1 MKENEK
7 EKKNEGDIR
16 FRLYGYVGLGSAILA
31 FLCLSSLGI
40 NGGFLLANSSANK
53 PLYWVL
59 FFLSL
64 ILLVLSIALAFFL
77 LAKRSK
83 MKLEQL
89 SASTYFLEPT
99 FVYSEGAFLREVKRA
114 SNEGSKK
121 AIGYLA
127 VLNVKGINS
136 DILTFYGPE
145 EAKAINS
152 IVFSCLYE
160 RFHHKKEYRYGFSL
174 TNSFLI
180 YVKSADFPS
189 FEREL
194 LSIASE
200 IESKVLSRGKISSLT
215 VLFGTSS
222 LKEEKD
228 AQSALDHATFAS
240 RYNASN
246 RFASS
251 LIPFS
256 KDQMDFSES
265 EKELPSDI
273 LRAIREEQF
282 QIFYQ
287 PKFNL
292 RTKRFYGAEALVRW
306 SHPTRGLLP
315 PSFFIPFSEKSG
327 LIVDLDHYIYEHTLR
342 DVSRWEANDEPLVRV
357 SINLS
362 RRTVYNEG
370 LVSFLQDTAKRY
382 GVDSKWID
390 IEITESLAARDA
402 AFLFQL
408 VSKIKAM
415 GMATSIDDFGV
426 GYSSFNSLKKLP
438 FDTLKIDKSFID
450 DIEVDAKSRDIV
462 RAVIDLAHS
471 MGMWTIAEGV
481 ETASQVEILSSMGLD
496 AVQGYYYSR
505 PLNGFEFQRFLKSNP
520 FEKKDAKGEKK

>member
-1 MKENEK
+1 MKSQ
-7 EKKNEGDIR
+7 KNEGDIR
-16 FRLYGYVGLGSAILA
+16 FRLYGYVGLGAGILA
-31 FLCLSSLGI
+31 FLCLACLGI
-40 NGGFLLANSSANK
+40 NGAFLLAHSSANK
-53 PLYWVL
+53 PLYWIF

-64 ILLVLSIALAFFL
+64 VLLVVSIALAFFF
-77 LAKRSK
+77 LAKRSR

-89 SASTYFLEPT
+89 SASSYFSEPT
-99 FVYSEGAFLREVKRA
+99 FVYSEGAFLREVKRL
-114 SNEGSKK
+114 SGEGSKK

-127 VLNVKGINS
+127 ALNVKGING
-136 DILTFYGPE
+136 DILSFYGSE

-160 RFHHKKEYRYGFSL
+160 RFHQRRQFRYGFSL
-174 TNSFLI
+174 TNMFLI
-180 YVKSADFPS
+180 YVKSNDFS
-189 FEREL
+189 AFETEL
-194 LSIASE
+194 LGLASE
-200 IESKVLSRGKISSLT
+200 IESKVIARGKISNIAI
-215 VLFGTSS
+215 LFGTSAI
-222 LKEEKD
+222 KDEKD

-246 RFASS
+246 RFSS
-251 LIPFS
+251 GLIPFS
-256 KDQMDFSES
+256 KEQMDFSEN

-273 LRAIREEQF
+273 LKAIKEEQF

-292 RTKRFYGAEALVRW
+292 RSKKFYGAEALVRW

-315 PSFFIPFSEKSG
+315 PSFFIPFAEKSG
-327 LIVDLDHYIYEHTLR
+327 LIVDLDHYIYEHTIR
-342 DVSRWEANDEPLVRV
+342 DIARWEANEETLVRM

-370 LVSFLQDTAKRY
+370 LVDFLRESAKRY
-382 GVDSKWID
+382 GVESKWID

-402 AFLFQL
+402 AFLYHL
-408 VSKIKAM
+408 VSKIKDL

-426 GYSSFNSLKKLP
+426 GYSSFNSLKNLP

-462 RAVIDLAHS
+462 RAVVDLAHS

-481 ETASQVEILSSMGLD
+481 ETAKQVEILAAMGLD

-505 PLNGFEFQRFLKSNP
+505 PLNSFEFQRFLKNNP
-520 FEKKDAKGEKK
+520 FEKKEEKGEKK

>member
-1 MKENEK
+1 MK
-7 EKKNEGDIR
+7 KKRSKINGNAQY
-16 FRLYGYVGLGSAILA
+16 RLYGYWGIIFAFLALLCFAFLATSGALLLLKVASGSAIHW
-31 FLCLSSLGI
+31 I
-40 NGGFLLANSSANK
+40 
-53 PLYWVL
+53 L
-59 FFLSL
+59 FFSGLA
-64 ILLVLSIALAFFL
+64 LLVFSAGFSFLFFSM
-77 LAKRSK
+77 RSK
-83 MKLEQL
+83 MKFEQL

-99 FVYSEGAFLREVKRA
+99 FVYSEGAFLNEVRRL
-114 SNEGSKK
+114 SGEGSKK

-136 DILTFYGPE
+136 DIITFYGPE
-145 EAKAINS
+145 EGKAINS
-152 IVFSCLYE
+152 DVFSCLYS
-160 RFHHKKEYRYGFSL
+160 RFHEKRQYRYGFSL
-174 TNSFLI
+174 VNSFLI
-180 YVKSADFPS
+180 FSKTDDFAS
-189 FEREL
+189 FEEEMMRLGED
-194 LSIASE
+194 
-200 IESKVLSRGKISSLT
+200 IESKVTSRGKVSNLT

-222 LKEEKD
+222 IKEEKSL
-228 AQSALDHATFAS
+228 QNALDHASFAS
-240 RYNASN
+240 RYNSPN
-246 RFASS
+246 RFATS
-251 LIPFS
+251 LIPFA
-256 KDQMDFSES
+256 KDQMDFSEN

-273 LRAIREEQF
+273 LRAIKEEQF

-327 LIVDLDHYIYEHTLR
+327 LIVDLDHYIYEHTMR
-342 DVSRWEANDEPLVRV
+342 DISRWEANGEPLVRM

-370 LVSFLQDTAKRY
+370 LINFIKDTAKRY

-402 AFLFQL
+402 AFLYQL
-408 VSKIKAM
+408 VCKIKAL

-450 DIEVDAKSRDIV
+450 DIEVDTKSRDIV
-462 RAVIDLAHS
+462 RAVIELAHS

-481 ETASQVEILSSMGLD
+481 ETAKQVEILSTMGLD

-505 PLNGFEFQRFLKSNP
+505 PLNAFEFQRFLKSNP
-520 FEKKDAKGEKK
+520 FEKKEEKGAKK

>member
-1 MKENEK
+1 MKK
-7 EKKNEGDIR
+7 SKNSEGDIR
-16 FRLYGYVGLGSAILA
+16 FRLYGYVGLGSGI
-31 FLCLSSLGI
+31 FSILCLACLGI
-40 NGGFLLANSSANK
+40 NGGFLLVNSSANK
-53 PLYWVL
+53 PVYWI
-59 FFLSL
+59 FFFTGL
-64 ILLVLSIALAFFL
+64 ILLVLSTALTFFL
-77 LAKRSK
+77 LFKRSK

-89 SASTYFLEPT
+89 SASSYFAEPT
-99 FVYSEGAFLREVKRA
+99 FIYSEGAFLREVKKM

-127 VLNVKGINS
+127 AVNVKGING

-152 IVFSCLYE
+152 IVFTCLWE
-160 RFHHKKEYRYGFSL
+160 RFHERRQFRYGFSL
-174 TNSFLI
+174 VNSFLI
-180 YVKSADFPS
+180 YVKSNDFDA
-189 FEREL
+189 FEQEL
-194 LSIASE
+194 MGLANSIE
-200 IESKVLSRGKISSLT
+200 TRVLARGKISSLT

-222 LKEEKD
+222 IKEEKD

-246 RFASS
+246 RFSS
-251 LIPFS
+251 GVIPFNR
-256 KDQMDFSES
+256 DQMDFSEN

-292 RTKRFYGAEALVRW
+292 RTQRFYGAEALVRW

-327 LIVDLDHYIYEHTLR
+327 LIVNLDHYIYEHTIR
-342 DVSRWEANDEPLVRV
+342 DISRWEANDEPLVRM

-362 RRTVYNEG
+362 RRTVYNDG
-370 LVSFLQDTAKRY
+370 LVNFLQDTAKRY

-402 AFLFQL
+402 AFLYQL
-408 VSKIKAM
+408 VSKIKAL

-450 DIEVDAKSRDIV
+450 EIEVDAKSRDIV
-462 RAVIDLAHS
+462 RAVIELAHS

-481 ETASQVEILSSMGLD
+481 ETANQVEILSSMGLD

-505 PLNGFEFQRFLKSNP
+505 PLNSFEFQRFLKNNP

>member
-1 MKENEK
+1 MKQ
-7 EKKNEGDIR
+7 KKNEGDAL
-16 FRLYGYVGLGSAILA
+16 FRAYGYWGLGFGILGII
-31 FLCLSSLGI
+31 CLLSLGI
-40 NGGFLLANSSANK
+40 NGALLLVNSSVNK
-53 PLYWVL
+53 PVYWAL
-59 FFLSL
+59 FFVCLL
-64 ILLVLSIALAFFL
+64 LLVASIAFSFWFF
-77 LAKRSK
+77 AKRSK

-89 SASTYFLEPT
+89 SASSYFLEST
-99 FVYSEGAFLREVKRA
+99 FVYSEGAFLRETKRL

-121 AIGYLA
+121 CTGYVA
-127 VLNVKGINS
+127 VLNVKGING

-160 RFHHKKEYRYGFSL
+160 RFHQRREFRYGFSL
-174 TNSFLI
+174 VNSFLI
-180 YVKSADFPS
+180 FYRGENEDMLDG
-189 FEREL
+189 EL
-194 LSIASE
+194 MALAHDIEDKVIA
-200 IESKVLSRGKISSLT
+200 RGKIST
-215 VLFGTSS
+215 ITILFGTSS
-222 LKEEKD
+222 IKNEKNCQD
-228 AQSALDHATFAS
+228 ALDHATFAS

-246 RFASS
+246 RFSS
-251 LIPFS
+251 GVIPFS
-256 KDQMDFSES
+256 KDQMDFSEN

-292 RTKRFYGAEALVRW
+292 RTQKFYGAEALVRW

-327 LIVDLDHYIYEHTLR
+327 LIVDLDHYIYEHTMR
-342 DVSRWEANDEPLVRV
+342 DISRWEANDEPLVRM

-370 LVSFLQDTAKRY
+370 LVNFLQDTAKRY

-402 AFLFQL
+402 AFLYQL
-408 VSKIKAM
+408 VSKIKNL

-450 DIEVDAKSRDIV
+450 DIEVDTKSRDIV

-481 ETASQVEILSSMGLD
+481 ETAKQVEILSSMGLD

-505 PLNGFEFQRFLKSNP
+505 PLNGFEFQRFLKNNP
-520 FEKKDAKGEKK
+520 FEKKDAKGAKK